1 MRQTLRRHTLRLRRR
16 LTIYGMR
23 RTWYEASAELRSQS
37 SQMGAPCAQLGCI
50 RCERWAEARPR
61 EVRGMMSSLLMSTNL
76 SRAPL
81 RVQHL
86 RDLRGV
92 GLLGNIWRMRYREV
106 LHKRS
111 IVAMH
116 IQDMSGTVAQT
127 SD

>member
-1 MRQTLRRHTLRLRRR
+1 M
-16 LTIYGMR
+16 
-23 RTWYEASAELRSQS
+23 
-37 SQMGAPCAQLGCI
+37 
-50 RCERWAEARPR
+50 
-61 EVRGMMSSLLMSTNL
+61 RGMLSTLLMSTNL

-92 GLLGNIWRMRYREV
+92 GLLRNLWRMRYRDV

-111 IVAMH
+111 IVAM
-116 IQDMSGTVAQT
+116 QAEDMSGTVAQT